1 VSNKRFFVFRKQEI
15 FDYLK
20 VCALAMAEL
29 SHRQRL
35 ERCRAELSML
45 GDDAAEGD
53 MSVNSA
59 DGSARAE
66 QRRAAR
72 EESRRGRCV
81 CASLL
86 HHYRPVPAASVD
98 ALRCAA
104 FGEAVGCS

>member
-1 VSNKRFFVFRKQEI
+1 
-15 FDYLK
+15 
-20 VCALAMAEL
+20 MAEL
-29 SHRQRL
+29 SHKQRL

-59 DGSARAE
+59 DGTARAE

-72 EESRRGRCV
+72 EESRRGRCF
-81 CASLL
+81 CPSLL
-86 HHYRPVPAASVD
+86 HQHRPVPAASVD

-104 FGEAVGCS
+104 FGEAVVCA